1 LRIIGALDLVIADH
15 EEYVD
20 SAQDDTGARASHET
34 EHGSNLRFDCVM
46 AQIDPIVGAA
56 TLPDLD
62 RHDLLS
68 GSIL

>member
-1 LRIIGALDLVIADH
+1 LRILGALRPLITDH

-20 SAQDDTGARASHET
+20 SAQDDTGAGASHET
-34 EHGSNLRFDCVM
+34 KHGPNPKFDCLM
-46 AQIDPIVGAA
+46 AQIDPIVEVA

-62 RHDLLS
+62 RHELPS